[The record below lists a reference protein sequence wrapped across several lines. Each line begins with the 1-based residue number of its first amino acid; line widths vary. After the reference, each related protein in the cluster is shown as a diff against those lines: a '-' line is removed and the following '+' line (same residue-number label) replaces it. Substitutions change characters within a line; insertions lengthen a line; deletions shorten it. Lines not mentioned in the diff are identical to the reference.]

1 MYVSCSAGTQLQ
13 WRAIDPVSSTKGLV
27 NWITVV
33 THVQTQS
40 PRSLPEMIG
49 FNLAWIK
56 LGASVAI
63 VAPVTAYI
71 VQSSPVHK
79 PVTPARKA
87 KLRSAHIEQLITWQ
101 FEYNVHCKVRASTM
115 STVSLQLIIS
125 CQLRM

>member
-1 MYVSCSAGTQLQ
+1 M
-13 WRAIDPVSSTKGLV
+13 

-63 VAPVTAYI
+63 VAPVIAYI
-71 VQSSPVHK
+71 VLAFINTTLRLHV
-79 PVTPARKA
+79 
-87 KLRSAHIEQLITWQ
+87 KL
-101 FEYNVHCKVRASTM
+101 N
-115 STVSLQLIIS
+115 
-125 CQLRM
+125 